1 MENHYLLGYVVRP
14 HGIKGALKLK
24 VDTDF
29 PEKYTKLKR
38 ITLNTNTKKETFD
51 VQKLSYSPPDEMIV
65 IVKQITDRNTA
76 ELWKDAEVWISIDF
90 LPKLSGKKFYFHEV
104 IGFQV
109 KDVQLGIIGE
119 IVQFYET
126 AAHPIIAVN
135 HNGIEVLIPAVD
147 EFITEINRDEHY
159 MIVSL
164 PENWLEIYKD

>member
-1 MENHYLLGYVVRP
+1 MENHYLLGFVVRP

-24 VDTDF
+24 VETDF
-29 PEKYTKLKR
+29 PEKYTKLKQL
-38 ITLNTNTKKETFD
+38 TLKLHSKTQQFD

-65 IVKQITDRNTA
+65 TLKQITDRNTA
-76 ELWKDAEVWISIDF
+76 ELWRSAEVWINMDF
-90 LPKLSGKKFYFHEV
+90 LPKLSGKQFYFHEV
-104 IGFQV
+104 IGFEV
-109 KDVQLGIIGE
+109 KDPHLGIIGE

-147 EFITEINRDEHY
+147 EFITEINRNERY